1 MHSSGSFLPQ
11 PSNSQQSQSQQNHQ
25 KALPQPT
32 NLKLEEFRAQ
42 DHSITSTIDDLADAN
57 DNSVAT
63 DEILDYRIAEKIEND
78 LKEKVNNLIE
88 NVKLEEKLKPVNPDN
103 LEEKIPKTVVKKK
116 KLKQSKGEKSSGNVG
131 KSKPCWMCGQKH
143 EKNECPVET
152 PVGDVKDKVNLEIYK
167 QICEATKLE
176 KTEEEDDDDDE
187 CEMKGLPPY
196 ADASCPLEL
205 DIVEP
210 TEETRHGASVIAK
223 EFIPKYTRLGPLIG
237 EELTE
242 PDVVDDS
249 NMRYIF
255 EIYVD
260 DKSRYFDVENKN
272 ISNWVHYLRPA
283 PTKDKKNLV
292 LKVFNNEIYF
302 VTCVDIQSGCELL
315 YWSGEINTS
324 WTKKTAERTNC
335 GGCNLKFDHPIY
347 YRTHCSIFHDV
358 GFSLTIK
365 KYHCKICK
373 ISVLG
378 KENIMKH
385 AETMHE
391 GKGAYQCQFCKKV
404 MRQVFHSCGIA
415 HKFTVIFL

>member
-1 MHSSGSFLPQ
+1 MQQQQQQQPPSSQ
-11 PSNSQQSQSQQNHQ
+11 QQNHP
-25 KALPQPT
+25 KALPQPLT

-42 DHSITSTIDDLADAN
+42 DHSITSTIDDLCETN
-57 DNSVAT
+57 DESINA

-78 LKEKVNNLIE
+78 LKEKVNSLIE
-88 NVKLEEKLKPVNPDN
+88 NVKLEDKGKPMGPDN
-103 LEEKIPKTVVKKK
+103 LEERIPTMVVKKK
-116 KLKQSKGEKSSGNVG
+116 KIKQPKGDKVG
-131 KSKPCWMCGQKH
+131 GSLVKSKPCWMCGQKH
-143 EKNECPVET
+143 ERNECPT
-152 PVGDVKDKVNLEIYK
+152 DRPVGDVKDKVNLDIYK

-176 KTEEEDDDDDE
+176 KPEEDDED
-187 CEMKGLPPY
+187 CEMVKGLPPY

-223 EFIPKYTRLGPLIG
+223 EFIPKFTRLGPLIG

-242 PDVVDDS
+242 PDIVDDS

-255 EIYVD
+255 EICID
-260 DKSRYFDVENKN
+260 DKSQYFDVENKN
-272 ISNWVHYLRPA
+272 ISNWIHYLRPA
-283 PTKDKKNLV
+283 PTKDQKNLV

-302 VTCVDIQSGCELL
+302 VTCVDVPSGCELL
-315 YWSGEINTS
+315 YWSGETNTT

-385 AETMHE
+385 AETMHD

-404 MRQVFHSCGIA
+404 NFI
-415 HKFTVIFL
+415 KI